1 MTGCGG
7 SRRQIGST
15 ENIKQHL
22 KSHVTGTLHLGLR
35 TAVRAQFRE
44 HCPEEQAASAVA
56 IGAVIVAL
64 RQAVIQLS
72 ISNVYVLTFSHI

>member
-15 ENIKQHL
+15 ENIKQHP

-44 HCPEEQAASAVA
+44 QCPEEQAASHSRSKT
-56 IGAVIVAL
+56 GC
-64 RQAVIQLS
+64 
-72 ISNVYVLTFSHI
+72 YTTEYK